1 MATSQAAQTA
11 LSFFQGKGWS
21 PAQAAGI
28 VGNLQAESALNPQAF
43 NGAGGG
49 RGAAG
54 IAQWRGSRQTDFQE
68 FAGVPLSQS
77 TYQQQLDF
85 VNYELTQGKEKAE
98 VSKGSVQAVKQEE
111 TEITDEMIFEV
122 LEESGIDF
130 ESLSDNELQEV
141 ANEAYEILDEL
152 SKNTL
157 GSYIKK
163 ANFAGGMADFKHGRI
178 ADRRGDSKEKTSLAA
193 TSHKRTKGI
202 STAVN
207 KLSKEEVEQVEERHM
222 TDSEMEKKE
231 KIVKSMKKGLS
242 GFKERYGDKA
252 KNVMYATATKQAMK

>member
-54 IAQWRGSRQTDFQE
+54 IAQWRGSRQADFQE

-85 VNYELTQGKEKAE
+85 VNYELTQGKEKAA
-98 VSKGSVQAVKQEE
+98 GAR
-111 TEITDEMIFEV
+111 
-122 LEESGIDF
+122 L
-130 ESLSDNELQEV
+130 
-141 ANEAYEILDEL
+141 
-152 SKNTL
+152 
-157 GSYIKK
+157 K
-163 ANFAGGMADFKHGRI
+163 ATTTAAD
-178 ADRRGDSKEKTSLAA
+178 AA
-193 TSHKRTKGI
+193 TVVDKYYERSEGTDLQKRINNANALTGAGPAAPN
-202 STAVN
+202 TQAP
-207 KLSKEEVEQVEERHM
+207 
-222 TDSEMEKKE
+222 TD
-231 KIVKSMKKGLS
+231 VAGLELDQPLAHS
-242 GFKERYGDKA
+242 F
-252 KNVMYATATKQAMK
+252 